1 MPLYTQAMLSAAT
14 RQTAEVADSEQE
26 RYSGQ
31 ATEMLRA
38 APERIPSWDGRQ
50 YVQDVRWRPLP

>member
-1 MPLYTQAMLSAAT
+1 MLSAAT